1 MDNGPPATARNSLFL
16 ATALVAFLFAAP
28 GCASQQVA
36 FTQHLRAQY
45 DLTGE
50 ELKKLQYYVSS
61 DVTLQRGFRSEEG
74 EVSGS
79 HKLVRKEEGLVEQVV
94 VRAGTPGV
102 ATEYGET
109 YLAVS
114 FEPGASLFFGSPPS
128 DRDPDRKYKLSA
140 KRWTEQYGELMYGG
154 KEFHAVDGSGQA
166 YLEVVL
172 ESLNAV
178 EERKK
183 VLPGMTLPGK

>member
-1 MDNGPPATARNSLFL
+1 MKTVPAECRRNGLLVLALLAAFPAVS
-16 ATALVAFLFAAP
+16 
-28 GCASQQVA
+28 GCASHRVA
-36 FTQHLRAQY
+36 FTQHLRTQY

-50 ELKKLQYYVSS
+50 ELKKLQYYLSS

-74 EVSGS
+74 KVSGS

-102 ATEYGET
+102 ATEVGDT
-109 YLAVS
+109 HLAVS
-114 FEPGASLFFGSPPS
+114 FEPGSSLFFGSPPS

-154 KEFHAVDGSGQA
+154 KEFYAVDGSGQA

>member
-1 MDNGPPATARNSLFL
+1 MKTVPAAGRRNGLHVLALLAAFL
-16 ATALVAFLFAAP
+16 AVS
-28 GCASQQVA
+28 GCASQRVA
-36 FTQHLRAQY
+36 FTQHLRTQY

-50 ELKKLQYYVSS
+50 ELKKLQYYLSS

-102 ATEYGET
+102 ATEVGET

-114 FEPGASLFFGSPPS
+114 FEPGSSLFFGSPPS

-154 KEFHAVDGSGQA
+154 KEFYAVDGSGQA

>member
-1 MDNGPPATARNSLFL
+1 MKTVPAAGRRDGLPVL
-16 ATALVAFLFAAP
+16 ALLAAVLAVS
-28 GCASQQVA
+28 GCASHRVA
-36 FTQHLRAQY
+36 FTQHLRTQY

-50 ELKKLQYYVSS
+50 ELKKLQYYLSS

-102 ATEYGET
+102 ATEVGET

-154 KEFHAVDGSGQA
+154 KEFYAVDGSGQA
-166 YLEVVL
+166 CLEVVL

-183 VLPGMTLPGK
+183 VLPGVTLPGK